1 MASVYGVIIQWIFV
15 WIFSVQGS
23 QVEEVSMAHVYADIG
38 SNVSL
43 PCLPQ
48 SLRSNTEDY
57 RPPVGENSQ
66 LLWIREGKTLQHSRV
81 ETNGILILNKIT
93 KADAGLYTCHA
104 EQSFSYS
111 ERTFIKN
118 IAHVELHVKTTP
130 PAPAL
135 MTIYPSS
142 VLALVTWKFNSTGGY
157 PVKSISV
164 IYQEVTDDW
173 NNPAWHRTFPEEL
186 SPTMTQL
193 EIYKLQPNTTYRFR
207 VWATNKLGPGDY
219 MEVIATTKD
228 TLSEQIQGSHSLL
241 TSDGRFQTNPWV
253 LSFGVLVGSVGFT
266 ILVLAFFLIQNQRL
280 CSRRRTYD
288 CSEDLELM
296 TNIIVNPTYA
306 EQDRTHLTNE
316 GHNDRQALLKCSR
329 NYVPGPVCL

>member
-15 WIFSVQGS
+15 WFFSVQGS

-118 IAHVELHVKTTP
+118 IAHVELHVK
-130 PAPAL
+130 
-135 MTIYPSS
+135 
-142 VLALVTWKFNSTGGY
+142 ST
-157 PVKSISV
+157 
-164 IYQEVTDDW
+164 
-173 NNPAWHRTFPEEL
+173 
-186 SPTMTQL
+186 
-193 EIYKLQPNTTYRFR
+193 
-207 VWATNKLGPGDY
+207 
-219 MEVIATTKD
+219 
-228 TLSEQIQGSHSLL
+228 
-241 TSDGRFQTNPWV
+241 
-253 LSFGVLVGSVGFT
+253 
-266 ILVLAFFLIQNQRL
+266 
-280 CSRRRTYD
+280 
-288 CSEDLELM
+288 
-296 TNIIVNPTYA
+296 
-306 EQDRTHLTNE
+306 
-316 GHNDRQALLKCSR
+316 
-329 NYVPGPVCL
+329 